1 MDGRKLIGELH
12 NAQSPSQKEAAEEKI
27 RREFS
32 SLSATDKKLAKATFT
47 RLLDEQLP
55 QTATTLKEI
64 DLTIELAEISQYISL
79 SAVAKSYFGKSKEW
93 LYQRV
98 KGYKVNGK
106 PASFNANERQT
117 LSQALKDISRKVYQ
131 TSLRIS

>member
-1 MDGRKLIGELH
+1 MDVKKLTGEQH
-12 NAQSPSQKEAAEEKI
+12 NAQGPSQKETVEEKI
-27 RREFS
+27 RREFN
-32 SLSATDKKLAKATFT
+32 SLSAKDKKLARATFT
-47 RLLDEQLP
+47 SLLDEQQ
-55 QTATTLKEI
+55 QTAATLKEI
-64 DLTIELAEISQYISL
+64 DLAVELGEISQYISL
-79 SAVAKSYFGKSKEW
+79 SAVAKGYFGKSKGW
-93 LYQRV
+93 IYQRV